1 MLTRAEEQ
9 MKALER
15 ALSREDREILLD
27 MQEKFLETMSF
38 GFRPEVMDI
47 LDNEY
52 ADQRQIESIKDM
64 LNQAICTRLYGIGN
78 SVYYGRL
85 RKGDVTSFFEVAMR
99 LGTAQ
104 TKTYIIM
111 LSLLQ
116 IGSSPDTRQLLA
128 KAVATSVIG
137 KIAANRLGLPREG
150 ASRVELA
157 GLFLEIGRMIALIY
171 NEKEQKYRLAPDF
184 PDRFNLF
191 IGLKVIE
198 LFRLPSYLNEILLED
213 AIAFDEESFAV
224 STVVRMAHL
233 LVSNSFSSS
242 GLLSLK
248 APLPGADGF
257 TSSHYGGV
265 IKEWFRA
272 LGLDQ
277 YAQIVEAPT
286 ETQKK
291 FMREKAD

>member
-1 MLTRAEEQ
+1 MKGGMLTRAEEQ

-191 IGLKVIE
+191 IGLKVIDSFACRPI
-198 LFRLPSYLNEILLED
+198 LTRYSWRTRSPSTKNHLPCQPSYAWPICWSR
-213 AIAFDEESFAV
+213 IASLRAAYCLSRRLCPV
-224 STVVRMAHL
+224 LTVLPQATMAA
-233 LVSNSFSSS
+233 SSRN
-242 GLLSLK
+242 GLGPWGWISMPK
-248 APLPGADGF
+248 
-257 TSSHYGGV
+257 
-265 IKEWFRA
+265 
-272 LGLDQ
+272 
-277 YAQIVEAPT
+277 
-286 ETQKK
+286 
-291 FMREKAD
+291 